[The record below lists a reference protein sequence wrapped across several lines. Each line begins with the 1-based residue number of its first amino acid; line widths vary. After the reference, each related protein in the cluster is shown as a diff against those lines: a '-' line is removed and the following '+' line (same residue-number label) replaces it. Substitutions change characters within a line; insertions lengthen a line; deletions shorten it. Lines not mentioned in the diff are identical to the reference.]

1 MMYTKER
8 EMKLDLYILIRE
20 EEIARIGKIHICIY
34 EHMDT
39 HQHMNKLMMHAR
51 EKEQWIQPVI
61 ADGRLD

>member
-51 EKEQWIQPVI
+51 EKEQ
-61 ADGRLD
+61 